1 MIRIKCVLSLKQH
14 PRYLQSAG
22 SLCWWLLLNNKERI
36 KKFTLSNVLSINTS
50 DSRYLGVVRDRNG
63 DIRVLGILVFLWRC
77 CLVICVADQ
86 DRPGV
91 KLIEIKTILIF
102 LKY

>member
-63 DIRVLGILVFLWRC
+63 DIRVLGILVFLRRC
-77 CLVICVADQ
+77 CLVIWVADQ

-91 KLIEIKTILIF
+91 KLIEIKSILIF
-102 LKY
+102 